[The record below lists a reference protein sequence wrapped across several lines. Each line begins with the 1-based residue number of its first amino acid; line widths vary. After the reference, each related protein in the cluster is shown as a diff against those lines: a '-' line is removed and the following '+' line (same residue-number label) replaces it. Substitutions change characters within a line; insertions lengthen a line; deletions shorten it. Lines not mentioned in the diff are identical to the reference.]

1 MIKTMDMFSSIERPS
16 FPHTMGKLVRRF
28 ALLNIW
34 GIFMDDVKS
43 IYKNLFVCIII
54 IFLMLIPSIYAWFNI
69 LASWDPYANTEGIL
83 VGVSNKDKGA
93 ELNGHSLN
101 IGEEVIRGLKGNSD
115 LGWRFTTEDEAIS
128 KVNKGDYYASII
140 IPENFSERIATI
152 MTEDPTKAEIDYY
165 VNEKINSIAPKMTAA
180 GANAIVDNVS
190 KSFVKTASGSI
201 LSVFNELGIT
211 LQNELPTIQ
220 KMKNM
225 VYFLAGQ
232 LPELEQSFNTVQNHM
247 THAEDI
253 ILKVHDGLKAVENIT
268 TQKDQL
274 VSDVSIYADSVHQ
287 AFNAINPFL
296 DENLILVKSDN
307 ESLIGIADR
316 LKNHE
321 LSSNEENQ
329 LLDQGRS
336 RVEKEMYVLESMHN
350 LLVRV
355 NQFNEQN
362 LLLPEIE
369 SINELRENTSK
380 QLQALNAQ
388 SFDTLTDY
396 GESNNSILTELQRD
410 YPDNTGVKLGKLANE
425 AYALLEKVN
434 LSLQE
439 GGQALPEV
447 KALLEE
453 SNQTLLTRFEDIS
466 NLQDKFPE
474 VENKIRNLSNKMRE
488 IDKSYNM
495 QEVISFLR
503 NDMEKESEFFS
514 EPVLLKQHTLFPI
527 PNYGSAM
534 SPFFTALSLWV
545 GGTVLISI
553 LSVDVSQKV
562 HSPYQI
568 YIGRYLIFL
577 IIGCMQ
583 ALIVSIGN
591 ILLLDVYVA
600 DKWEYIMFSVLIS
613 SVFTLLVYTFVS
625 ILGNVG
631 KGISVI
637 LMVLQISSSGGTFP
651 VQVTPPFFQH
661 INPFLPFTY
670 AVSLLRESVGGI
682 SWTTAT
688 KDILILFL
696 FIVITLF
703 LGVILKKPFHR
714 RTQKMKDK
722 LYGSRLF

>member
-1 MIKTMDMFSSIERPS
+1 MLK
-16 FPHTMGKLVRRF
+16 
-28 ALLNIW
+28 IW
-34 GIFMDDVKS
+34 GIFTDDVKS
-43 IYKNLFVCIII
+43 LYKNLFVCIVI

-93 ELNGHSLN
+93 ELNGHSIN

-115 LGWRFTTEDEAIS
+115 LGWRFTTEDDAIS
-128 KVNKGDYYASII
+128 KVNKGEYYASII
-140 IPENFSERIATI
+140 IPENFSEHIATI

-180 GANAIVDNVS
+180 GANSIVDNVS

-225 VYFLAGQ
+225 VYFLEGQ
-232 LPELEQSFNTVQNHM
+232 LPELEQSMNRVQRQV

-253 ILKVHDGLKAVENIT
+253 ILKVHDGLKAVENLT
-268 TQKDQL
+268 SQKDQL
-274 VSDVSIYADSVHQ
+274 VSDISVYVDSAHQ
-287 AFNAINPFL
+287 AFDSINPL
-296 DENLILVKSDN
+296 LEEDLILVKSDN
-307 ESLIGIADR
+307 ESLIGIANR
-316 LKNHE
+316 LKNQE
-321 LSSNEENQ
+321 LGNEKENQ
-329 LLDQGRS
+329 LIEQGRN
-336 RVEKEMYVLESMHN
+336 RLENEKYVLDSMHN
-350 LLVRV
+350 LLVRI

-362 LLLPEIE
+362 VLLPEIE
-369 SINELRENTSK
+369 SINELRENTSN
-380 QLQALNAQ
+380 QMQALNAQ
-388 SFDTLTDY
+388 SFDSFTDY
-396 GESNNSILTELQRD
+396 GESNSRILTELQSD
-410 YPDNTGVKLGKLANE
+410 YQEDTGVKVGKLTNE
-425 AYALLEKVN
+425 AYALLEEVQRT
-434 LSLQE
+434 LQE
-439 GGQALPEV
+439 GEQALPEV

-453 SNQTLLTRFEDIS
+453 SNQTLLTRFEDIRK
-466 NLQDKFPE
+466 LQDKFPE
-474 VENKIRNLSNKMRE
+474 VENRIRNLANKMRE

-495 QEVISFLR
+495 EDVISFLR
-503 NDMEKESEFFS
+503 NDMEKESDFIS
-514 EPVLLKQHTLFPI
+514 EPVLLKQHSLFPI

-562 HSPYQI
+562 YSPYQI

-591 ILLLDVYVA
+591 ILFLNVYVA
-600 DKWEYIMFSVLIS
+600 DKWEYILFSVLIS

-625 ILGNVG
+625 VLGNVG

-651 VQVTPPFFQH
+651 VQVTPPFFQY

-682 SWTTAT
+682 MWTTAT
-688 KDILILFL
+688 KDILILLL
-696 FIVITLF
+696 FILVTLL

>member
-1 MIKTMDMFSSIERPS
+1 MLK
-16 FPHTMGKLVRRF
+16 
-28 ALLNIW
+28 IW
-34 GIFMDDVKS
+34 GIFIDDVKS
-43 IYKNLFVCIII
+43 IYKNLFVCIIV
-54 IFLMLIPSIYAWFNI
+54 IFLILIPSIYAWFNI
-69 LASWDPYANTEGIL
+69 LASWDPYANTGGIL

-115 LGWRFTTEDEAIS
+115 LGWQFTTEDEAIS

-152 MTEDPTKAEIDYY
+152 MTEDPTKAEMDYY

-180 GANAIVDNVS
+180 GANSIVDNVS

-225 VYFLAGQ
+225 VYFLEGQ
-232 LPELEQSFNTVQNHM
+232 LPELEQSMNTVQNHM

-253 ILKVHDGLKAVENIT
+253 ILKVHEGLKEVGNIT

-274 VSDVSIYADSVHQ
+274 VSDVSIYLDSVHQ
-287 AFNAINPFL
+287 AFDALNPRL
-296 DENLILVKSDN
+296 EEDLTLVKSDN
-307 ESLIGIADR
+307 DSLIGIADR
-316 LKNHE
+316 LKNQE
-321 LSSNEENQ
+321 LSNNEVNQ

-336 RVEKEMYVLESMHN
+336 RAEKEIYVLESMQN
-350 LLVRV
+350 LLERV
-355 NQFNEQN
+355 NQFNDQD
-362 LLLPEIE
+362 LLQPEIK
-369 SINELRENTSK
+369 SLKELRENTSK

-388 SFDTLTDY
+388 SFDSLTDY
-396 GESNNSILTELQRD
+396 GESNSSILTELQRD
-410 YPDNTGVKLGKLANE
+410 YSNDTGVKLGKLADE
-425 AYALLEKVN
+425 TYALLDKVQVT
-434 LSLQE
+434 LQE

-447 KALLEE
+447 NALLED
-453 SNQTLLTRFEDIS
+453 SNQTVLTRFEDIS
-466 NLQDKFPE
+466 NLQDKFPD
-474 VENKIRNLSNKMRE
+474 VEYKIRTLANKMRE

-495 QEVISFLR
+495 QDVIRFLR
-503 NDMEKESEFFS
+503 NDMEKESDFFS
-514 EPVLLKQHTLFPI
+514 EPVLLKQHSLFPI

-562 HSPYQI
+562 HSPYKI

-600 DKWEYIMFSVLIS
+600 DKLEYILFSVLIS
-613 SVFTLLVYTFVS
+613 TVFTLVVYTFVS
-625 ILGNVG
+625 VLGNVG

-670 AVSLLRESVGGI
+670 AVSLLREAVGGI
-682 SWTTAT
+682 TWSTAT
-688 KDILILFL
+688 KDIVILFL

>member
-1 MIKTMDMFSSIERPS
+1 MLK
-16 FPHTMGKLVRRF
+16 
-28 ALLNIW
+28 IW

-115 LGWRFTTEDEAIS
+115 LGWRFTTEDEAVS

-225 VYFLAGQ
+225 VYFLEGQ
-232 LPELEQSFNTVQNHM
+232 LPELEQNFNTVQNHM

-253 ILKVHDGLKAVENIT
+253 ILKVHEGLKAVENIT

-274 VSDVSIYADSVHQ
+274 VSDVSIYSDSVHQ
-287 AFNAINPFL
+287 AFNAINPSL
-296 DENLILVKSDN
+296 NENLILVKSDN

-388 SFDTLTDY
+388 SFDTLIDY

-425 AYALLEKVN
+425 AYALLEKVK

-474 VENKIRNLSNKMRE
+474 VENKIRNLANKLRE

-600 DKWEYIMFSVLIS
+600 DKWEYILFSVLIS

-625 ILGNVG
+625 VLGNVG

-682 SWTTAT
+682 TWSTAT

>member
-1 MIKTMDMFSSIERPS
+1 
-16 FPHTMGKLVRRF
+16 
-28 ALLNIW
+28 
-34 GIFMDDVKS
+34 MDDVKS
-43 IYKNLFVCIII
+43 LYKNLFVCIVI

-83 VGVSNKDKGA
+83 VGVSNTDKGA
-93 ELNGHSLN
+93 ELNGHPIN

-115 LGWRFTTEDEAIS
+115 LGWRFTTEDDAIS

-140 IPENFSERIATI
+140 IPENFSEHIATI
-152 MTEDPTKAEIDYY
+152 MTEDPMKAEIDYY

-180 GANAIVDNVS
+180 GANSIVDNVS

-225 VYFLAGQ
+225 VYFLEGQ
-232 LPELEQSFNTVQNHM
+232 LPELEQSMNTIQRQV

-253 ILKVHDGLKAVENIT
+253 ILKVHDGLKAVENLT
-268 TQKDQL
+268 SQREQL
-274 VSDVSIYADSVHQ
+274 VSDISFYVDSAHQ
-287 AFNAINPFL
+287 AFDSINPL
-296 DENLILVKSDN
+296 LEEDLILVKSDN
-307 ESLIGIADR
+307 ESLIGIANR
-316 LKNHE
+316 LKNQD
-321 LSSNEENQ
+321 LANEKENQ
-329 LLDQGRS
+329 LIEQGRS
-336 RVEKEMYVLESMHN
+336 RLENERYVLDSMHN
-350 LLVRV
+350 LLVRI
-355 NQFNEQN
+355 NQFNGQN
-362 LLLPEIE
+362 VLLPEIE

-380 QLQALNAQ
+380 QMQALNAQ
-388 SFDTLTDY
+388 SFESLTDF
-396 GESNNSILTELQRD
+396 GESNRRILTELQSD
-410 YPDNTGVKLGKLANE
+410 YQDDTGLKVGKLANE
-425 AYALLEKVN
+425 AYALLEEVKRT
-434 LSLQE
+434 LQE
-439 GGQALPEV
+439 GEQAIPEV

-453 SNQTLLTRFEDIS
+453 SNQTLSTRFEDIRK
-466 NLQDKFPE
+466 LQDKFPE
-474 VENKIRNLSNKMRE
+474 VENRIRNLANKMRE

-495 QEVISFLR
+495 EDVISFLR
-503 NDMEKESEFFS
+503 NDIEKESDFFS
-514 EPVLLKQHTLFPI
+514 EPVLLKQHSLFPI

-553 LSVDVSQKV
+553 LSVDVSEKIY
-562 HSPYQI
+562 SPYQI

-591 ILLLDVYVA
+591 ILFLNVYVA
-600 DKWEYIMFSVLIS
+600 DKWEYILFSVLIS

-625 ILGNVG
+625 VLGNVG

-682 SWTTAT
+682 IWTTAT
-688 KDILILFL
+688 KDILILLL
-696 FIVITLF
+696 FILVTLL
-703 LGVILKKPFHR
+703 LGLILKKPFHR